1 MKSIRSNESGMYVNA
16 SAMMGFVPM
25 LIRNADKN
33 LINKYTCILRKIR
46 RKCKEIREI
55 ERLGTL
61 EMLAKKMRH
70 NEHSEIDNMKYN
82 EINKKIKR
90 S

>member
-1 MKSIRSNESGMYVNA
+1 MQG
-16 SAMMGFVPM
+16 
-25 LIRNADKN
+25 D
-33 LINKYTCILRKIR
+33 TQ
-46 RKCKEIREI
+46 I

-61 EMLAKKMRH
+61 EMLAKKMRY